1 VKNIP
6 RRILMAFEIPKINYN
21 SKIREITL
29 GKGDKAVKVG
39 GESAF
44 PFYLFEGNMPNKPRI
59 AMEVYDFEPADWAP
73 ATIEP
78 FKDVLGNPAAWA
90 KKNVDVYGAE
100 MIALQL
106 KSIDPNGLNR
116 STEEA
121 VKIAKSVIDA
131 VDVPVI
137 LWGVANHDRDTDVL
151 RTISEQ
157 CNGKNLIIA
166 PIEEGDYKQIG
177 AGVIAYKHTAV
188 ASSPID
194 VNLAK
199 QLNILLGNLG
209 VSESQMLIDPSTG
222 SLGYGMEYSYSV
234 IERIRMAALTQEDDK
249 LQYPIICNVGW
260 ETWKTKES
268 KLPDSAELG
277 EAKKRG
283 ILIECVTAMSLLM
296 AGANVLIMRHP
307 ESVRLIN
314 SMINRLTV
322 TE

>member
-1 VKNIP
+1 
-6 RRILMAFEIPKINYN
+6 MGFEIPKLNYN

-44 PFYLFEGNMPNKPRI
+44 PFYLFEGSMPNRPRI
-59 AMEVYDFEPADWAP
+59 AMEVFDFEPTDWAQ
-73 ATIEP
+73 TVVEQ
-78 FKDVLGNPAAWA
+78 FKDVIGNPAAWA
-90 KKNVDVYGAE
+90 KKNVETYGAE

-106 KSIDPNGLNR
+106 RSIDPNGLNR
-116 STEEA
+116 STAEA
-121 VKIAKSVIDA
+121 VKVAKSVIDA

-137 LWGVANHDRDTDVL
+137 LWGVANHERDTDVL

-157 CNGKNLIIA
+157 CSGKNLIIA
-166 PIEEGDYKQIG
+166 PVEEGDYKQIG
-177 AGVIAYKHTAV
+177 AGAIAYKHVTV

-209 VSESQMLIDPSTG
+209 VAENQMLVDPSTG
-222 SLGYGMEYSYSV
+222 ALGYGLEYSYSV

-249 LQYPIICNVGW
+249 LQYPIICNVGY
-260 ETWKTKES
+260 EAWKTKEA

-283 ILIECVTAMSLLM
+283 VLIECVTAMSLML

-307 ESVRLIN
+307 ESVKLIN
-314 SMINRLTV
+314 SMINKLMAS
-322 TE
+322 E

>member
-1 VKNIP
+1 
-6 RRILMAFEIPKINYN
+6 MAFEIPKINYN
-21 SKIREITL
+21 SKIREISL
-29 GKGDKAVKVG
+29 GKGDKTVKVG

-44 PFYLFEGNMPNKPRI
+44 PFYLFEGSMPNKPRI
-59 AMEVYDFEPADWAP
+59 AMEVFDFEPTDWAQ
-73 ATIEP
+73 AAVEP

-90 KKNVDVYGAE
+90 KKNVETYGAE

-106 KSIDPNGLNR
+106 RSIDPNGLNR
-116 STEEA
+116 STDEA
-121 VKIAKSVIDA
+121 VKVAKSVIDA

-137 LWGVANHDRDTDVL
+137 LWGVANHAKDTDVL
-151 RTISEQ
+151 RVISEQ

-166 PIEEGDYKQIG
+166 PVEEGDYKQIG
-177 AGVIAYKHTAV
+177 AGAIAYKHITV

-209 VSESQMLIDPSTG
+209 VAENQMLVDPSTG
-222 SLGYGMEYSYSV
+222 ALGYGLEYSYSV

-249 LQYPIICNVGW
+249 LQYPIICNVGY
-260 ETWKTKES
+260 EVWKTKEA

-283 ILIECVTAMSLLM
+283 ILIECVTAMSLML
-296 AGANVLIMRHP
+296 AGANILVMRHP
-307 ESVRLIN
+307 ESVKLMN
-314 SMINRLTV
+314 SMINKLMAS
-322 TE
+322 E